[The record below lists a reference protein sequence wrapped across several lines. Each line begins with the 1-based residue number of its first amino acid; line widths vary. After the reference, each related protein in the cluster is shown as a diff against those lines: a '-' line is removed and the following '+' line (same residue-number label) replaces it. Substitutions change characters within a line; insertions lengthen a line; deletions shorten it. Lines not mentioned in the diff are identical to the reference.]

1 MSAASRMNTGDAPLA
16 HTVQQSFDLSG
27 RVVLITG
34 GAGLLGRQH
43 AMAIAEAGGTPVI
56 ADLRAEAGE
65 GFARELGA
73 QHGVPA
79 RSIALDV
86 TSKDSVRSALQ
97 EVLAAYGRVDVLINN
112 AAKNPKVED
121 GNLAGTRFENLSLS
135 YWLSDIEVG
144 LTGAFLCS
152 QVFGAHM
159 AEHGGGV
166 ILNIASD
173 LGLIAPDQRIYW
185 QEGLAPHEQPTKPV
199 TYSVVKGGLLMLTKY
214 LATYWAAQ
222 NVRVNALCP
231 GGVFAGQPEEFLA
244 KLTNLIP
251 LGRMARAHE
260 YKAAVVFLC
269 SDASSYMTGS
279 NLVVDGG
286 RTCW

>member
-1 MSAASRMNTGDAPLA
+1 VSPGARALPHSVA
-16 HTVQQSFDLSG
+16 QSFDLSG
-27 RVVLITG
+27 RVVVITG

-43 AMAIAEAGGTPVI
+43 AAAIAEAGGTPVI
-56 ADLRAEAGE
+56 ADLHAEMAD
-65 GFARELGA
+65 GFARELA
-73 QHGVPA
+73 QQHAVPA
-79 RSIALDV
+79 RSLALDV
-86 TSKDSVRSALQ
+86 TSKDSVRAALH
-97 EVLAAYGRVDVLINN
+97 EVLEAYGRVDVLINN

-121 GNLAGTRFENLSLS
+121 GNLAKTRFENLSLS

-173 LGLIAPDQRIYW
+173 LGLIAPDQRIYR

-214 LATYWAAQ
+214 LATYWAEQ

-231 GGVFAGQPEEFLA
+231 GGVFAGQPQEFLE

-269 SDASSYMTGS
+269 SDASSYMTGG